1 MGTGIS
7 TVTGTAPAP
16 YPTASSP
23 LGACASVS
31 QLAAAATVK
40 TPIVP
45 AKLAYD
51 CITSVPF
58 NSTASTE
65 LLDSIRPYLDWQ
77 STVDY
82 IREPPAE
89 YAEKIQEP
97 YDFYGEFNRIY
108 EKAKSDGYANEYE
121 FGFDLYEAVS
131 EYLLSKLP
139 PGRKPFRVVTPKGS
153 KSFGLSNAAE
163 IGALGQTCFYDTHV
177 LLSYYPKAPNPLGY
191 LMPLRAVYLGRHVS
205 RTPLCS

>member
-1 MGTGIS
+1 MGTATGTI
-7 TVTGTAPAP
+7 TGTAAPAPP
-16 YPTASSP
+16 YPTTSSV
-23 LGACASVS
+23 GACASVS
-31 QLAAAATVK
+31 ALAAAATVK
-40 TPIVP
+40 VPIVP

-65 LLDSIRPYLDWQ
+65 LLDAIRPYLDWQ

-97 YDFYGEFNRIY
+97 YDFYAEFNRIY
-108 EKAKSDGYANEYE
+108 GKAKGDGYANEYE

-131 EYLLSKLP
+131 DYLFPLELS
-139 PGRKPFRVVTPKGS
+139 PG
-153 KSFGLSNAAE
+153 
-163 IGALGQTCFYDTHV
+163 
-177 LLSYYPKAPNPLGY
+177 
-191 LMPLRAVYLGRHVS
+191 
-205 RTPLCS
+205 

>member
-1 MGTGIS
+1 MGTA
-7 TVTGTAPAP
+7 TGTITSTAAPAP
-16 YPTASSP
+16 YPTTSP

-58 NSTASTE
+58 NSTAATE

-108 EKAKSDGYANEYE
+108 GKAKSDGYANEYE

-131 EYLLSKLP
+131 GFSPAAQDLSWAKKSAGSYYLRTPTHSDEKMPLGVVSSKRRVSLMLMYLLTYDLE
-139 PGRKPFRVVTPKGS
+139 TE
-153 KSFGLSNAAE
+153 SN
-163 IGALGQTCFYDTHV
+163 L
-177 LLSYYPKAPNPLGY
+177 
-191 LMPLRAVYLGRHVS
+191 VY
-205 RTPLCS
+205 